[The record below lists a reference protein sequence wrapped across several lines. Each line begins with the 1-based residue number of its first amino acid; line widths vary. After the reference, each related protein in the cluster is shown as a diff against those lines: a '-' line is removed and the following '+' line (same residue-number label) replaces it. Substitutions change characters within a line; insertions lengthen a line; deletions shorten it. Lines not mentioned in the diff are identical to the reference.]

1 LSLIQALIL
10 GIIQGVTEF
19 LPISSS
25 GHLVLAPWL
34 LGWQIDNEQAFIF
47 DVLVQWGTIMA
58 VIIYFR
64 DDLWQLLLAGVR
76 SLRGETTWKDP
87 LTRRAWLIIAAS
99 LPAAILGLLLKS
111 TVELAFSSPLAVAL
125 FLMGTATLLIL
136 SEQLGKLDRSL
147 DALNWFDA
155 IWIGFFQAMALFPGI
170 SRSGSTIAGGLLRG
184 LNREQA
190 ARFSFLLAVPTM
202 LGAGFIALLDL
213 GQTPNAT
220 AQIGPLLIGF
230 IAAAIVGFIAI
241 HWFLSFLRTR
251 KLYGFA
257 LYCALASMGSILIYA
272 LR

>member
-190 ARFSFLLAVPTM
+190 ARFSNDAWRRVHRLARSGADAKCYGSDRSTAHRLYRRCDRRAYRHPLVPLVLAYSET
-202 LGAGFIALLDL
+202 L
-213 GQTPNAT
+213 
-220 AQIGPLLIGF
+220 
-230 IAAAIVGFIAI
+230 
-241 HWFLSFLRTR
+241 WLRT
-251 KLYGFA
+251 L
-257 LYCALASMGSILIYA
+257 LCAG
-272 LR
+272 